1 MSKRVEGADGKLSKV
16 IRINAPHE
24 VGRKSLG
31 QDEIARWPH
40 DGASHQIGRLPQAA
54 FALCRAFQGIT

>member
-31 QDEIARWPH
+31 QDEIARRTTGPV
-40 DGASHQIGRLPQAA
+40 SKSAA
-54 FALCRAFQGIT
+54 CLRQLLRFAAHSKE